1 MIRAK
6 RKGIFIIL
14 AFYATIAYTST
25 PESAPP
31 SDIQD
36 STLLQYEGTEQPPAP
51 YGENSVA
58 QYDAHEKEIIPAWAT
73 GSEEVHDST
82 HNVCFNG
89 VCEERRRMEQD
100 DNTPAGNPH
109 PPILREDEDEHQ
121 PQSPPYPVP
130 TPFDPER
137 PSRNAV
143 PVGYNPYLNPKLGK
157 MPISKSVLGL
167 MGGTDGPATG
177 YGNGPTKDDALGV
190 LFSIGDD
197 DTYLLLSYLSM
208 DLPMKNLVSNIT
220 VTTDEV
226 SAQDRRDYLMSE
238 LEGKGSIYGL
248 DNGLNILYS
257 AQMFFY
263 IPKTAISL
271 IIHVGRI
278 IYSKETVDFLRRLKL
293 NTGVFTEIIDRDGKK
308 VFYIPVY
315 GGTIALA
322 NPSIPIV
329 SQYLITSEGYGIS
342 LLKAKRVDIEKGIL
356 VLSISAYDEGDITR
370 VAGTI
375 QKFTSGEVSNPFSAT
390 FEQYGFEEESQDE
403 GDSSYT
409 SYSSVSSSS
418 SSVKRKGKGKGS
430 SSSQEGDG
438 SSDSSSDS
446 DTGSHPHSKH
456 KGHHDEDGSSSSDS
470 SSESKE
476 AVRDTID
483 SLLEKARKWREKAAL
498 ASEDKKGFKKH
509 ALKQAKKAERKAKA
523 IQKDAYNEK
532 LLKARRERSA
542 EAAGFAAASETE
554 SASRQAAGG
563 AVIEGEHSAS
573 TGSSWYSGSMKKN
586 TAIKAIITSKE
597 SASAS
602 ASASAFE
609 ESSRKTASSSFTS
622 SGASAIIS
630 AHQSNEM
637 YYKGVSSSEYATREI
652 KHSLMGMTM
661 QHALFST
668 QGRMYQSQK
677 YSTYG
682 VRSSRSSSRWLRRRI
697 TRIRRTRRAES
708 RAARQFMKNGATSK
722 GVAAAAAKEQA
733 ARAAAIRASRRAAQA
748 SQAAA
753 SYAAMAKRAEA
764 QSNKKMAK
772 SYKKTASKH
781 KQAYTRHRASATKYA
796 AAVGQFKAAKL
807 AECAKQSAIFMQQ
820 ISNPQKAVTEQ
831 EMLDLNKA
839 VAQILTSSQIQL
851 LSHALSAAQVRVLTS
866 LLTPQQVQQTLV
878 HIGAMTPL
886 QMQGLLIRLQL
897 KGIEIQKGA
906 MAPLPNIGIQSA
918 FPLGSPMVANISTRI
933 TGAPAQMTSADLI
946 KFLTSG
952 QSLFQAQESLVS
964 QEQIE
969 SMKMEAVK
977 QSQMIK
983 QLITQ
988 VQLSKNEI
996 ETRVREKMFSDRMKS
1011 SISVCNPMMGM
1022 RTGMATGAFD
1032 GISSSPGLQLA
1043 GNVCLGNN
1051 SFSAMR
1057 QLLVSP
1063 SVSSYIGIDQNMLSD
1078 LLYNRTQN
1086 NDLMCLLAK
1095 SSMASPMYSQMPN
1108 DEQSLINARF
1118 QSTQNKLYGI
1128 YGNSLGRLEQAL
1140 ASAFSLIRNSSVK
1153 CKQTLQQT
1161 PPACQ
1166 IQPQLSG

>member
-14 AFYATIAYTST
+14 AFYATLAYTST
-25 PESAPP
+25 PESASPG
-31 SDIQD
+31 DLQD
-36 STLLQYEGTEQPPAP
+36 STLLQYEGAGQPPAP

-157 MPISKSVLGL
+157 MPISKSVLGM

-257 AQMFFY
+257 TQMFFY

-278 IYSKETVDFLRRLKL
+278 IYSKENVEFLRRLKL
-293 NTGVFTEIIDRDGKK
+293 NTSVFTEIIDRDGKK

-375 QKFTSGEVSNPFSAT
+375 QKFTSGEVSNPFTVT

-403 GDSSYT
+403 SFSSYT
-409 SYSSVSSSS
+409 SYSSSSSS
-418 SSVKRKGKGKGS
+418 SSKHKRKGKGEGS
-430 SSSQEGDG
+430 SSSQAGDD
-438 SSDSSSDS
+438 SSDSNSSDS
-446 DTGSHPHSKH
+446 DSHSHSKH
-456 KGHHDEDGSSSSDS
+456 KKHNDEDGSSSDDS

-483 SLLEKARKWREKAAL
+483 SLLEKARKWRERAAL
-498 ASEDKKGFKKH
+498 ASENKKGFKKH

-542 EAAGFAAASETE
+542 EAAGFAAASESE

-563 AVIEGEHSAS
+563 AIIEGEHSSS

-586 TAIKAIITSKE
+586 TAVKAIIASKE

-677 YSTYG
+677 YSSYG

-697 TRIRRTRRAES
+697 SRIRRSRRAEA
-708 RAARQFMKNGATSK
+708 RAARQFMKNGATSR

-733 ARAAAIRASRRAAQA
+733 ARTAAIRASRRAAQA

-764 QSNKKMAK
+764 QSNKKLAR
-772 SYKKTASKH
+772 SYKKTASRH
-781 KQAYTRHRASATKYA
+781 RQAYTRHRASATRYA

-851 LSHALSAAQVRVLTS
+851 LSHALSAAQIRVLTS

-886 QMQGLLIRLQL
+886 QMQALLIRLQL
-897 KGIEIQKGA
+897 KGIEIQKGI
-906 MAPLPNIGIQSA
+906 MPPLPNIGIQSA
-918 FPLGSPMVANISTRI
+918 FPLGSPMIANISTRI
-933 TGAPAQMTSADLI
+933 TGSPTQMTSADLI
-946 KFLTSG
+946 KFLTNG

-969 SMKMEAVK
+969 AMKMEAIK

-996 ETRVREKMFSDRMKS
+996 ETRVRERMFSDRMKS

-1022 RTGMATGAFD
+1022 RTGMSTGAFD

-1051 SFSAMR
+1051 SFNAMR

-1063 SVSSYIGIDQNMLSD
+1063 SVSSYIGIDQNMLSQ
-1078 LLYNRTQN
+1078 LLYNKTQN

-1095 SSMASPMYSQMPN
+1095 SSMASPMYNQMPN

-1153 CKQTLQQT
+1153 CKRTLQQT

-1166 IQPQLSG
+1166 IQPQLRG